1 MVCGPAIFYYSYAG
15 VIETILTMLPTIP
28 SVPFTTSMT
37 THQPLR
43 TIKPADL
50 PAPPQAAIA
59 IMRACGRK
67 DMNNEKLGRLAAK
80 DPVLTAELLR
90 VANSAMFG
98 FSGKV
103 QSVARAISLL
113 GLRALRNLALC
124 LSLRGALKD
133 GAIPGFDITL
143 YWEDALR
150 HATCARMI
158 GLRSGMDADE
168 CFTAGLLQEFGML
181 VLFFLQP
188 DKGCLW
194 SRLYA
199 RDPDSRQEMV
209 RKHFGVTHGQV
220 TMMLARKW
228 SLPTDLAEALGNPT
242 YPDGP
247 PATPAGKLGLILV
260 CGDWLATV
268 FNAEDK
274 HLVLERS
281 KDLLARYFA
290 LDGDQVDQCLEEVP
304 EQVGEAAEALGLHIS
319 QQNDFSRVICEANFQ
334 LTESN
339 LSYQELTWQLE
350 KALQERDQLAAELD
364 QELTLAREMQQTLLP
379 PPMDGDFPV
388 SGINISARYLSGD
401 FYDYFTLADGRIY
414 FNLGDVSG
422 KGANAA
428 LMMAKVS
435 SLFRCIGKRVHDPGQ
450 LLAVINE
457 EVCQTAARGMFITL
471 VAGIYDP
478 RTGALRLV
486 NAGHPPLLLFSG
498 DVHEPETIKAGAPPI
513 GVVPDLTF
521 PEVSLTLGNRSL
533 YMYSDGVTEGHIG
546 AGEVLGQ
553 GGLVRMITELSSLP
567 PQERLAAIVDRFRSS
582 SLPLRDDVTLLLLED
597 RHARL

>member
-1 MVCGPAIFYYSYAG
+1 MPDIVS
-15 VIETILTMLPTIP
+15 IL
-28 SVPFTTSMT
+28 SFTTSMT
-37 THQPLR
+37 KHQPLKN
-43 TIKPADL
+43 IKPSDL

-59 IMRACGRK
+59 IMRACGRT
-67 DMNNEKLGRLAAK
+67 DMDNEKLGRLVAK

-90 VANSAMFG
+90 IANSAMFG

-103 QSVARAISLL
+103 QSIARAISIL

-124 LSLRGALKD
+124 LSVRGALKD
-133 GAIPGFDITL
+133 NAIAGFDITL

-150 HATCARMI
+150 HAICASMI
-158 GLRSGMDADE
+158 GRQSGMDADE

-181 VLFFLQP
+181 VLFYLQP
-188 DKGCLW
+188 DMGCLW
-194 SRLYA
+194 SKLYA
-199 RDPDSRQEMV
+199 QDPDRRQEMV
-209 RKHFGVTHGQV
+209 GRHFGITHGEV
-220 TMMLARKW
+220 TMMLAQSW
-228 SLPTDLAEALGNPT
+228 SLPADLAEALGDPV
-242 YPDGP
+242 YPDAP
-247 PATPAGKLGLILV
+247 LATPAEKLMLVLV

-274 HLVLERS
+274 YLVLAKS
-281 KDLLARYFA
+281 KELLARYFA
-290 LDGDQVDQCLEEVP
+290 LKPEQVDQFLKEVP
-304 EQVGEAAEALGLHIS
+304 EQVEEAAVALGLHIS

-339 LSYQELTWQLE
+339 LSYQELTWRLE
-350 KALQERDQLAAELD
+350 KALRERDRLAAELD

-379 PPMDGDFPV
+379 PPMAGDFPIN
-388 SGINISARYLSGD
+388 GINISARYLSGD

-435 SLFRCIGKRVHDPGQ
+435 SLFRCIGKRVHDPGG

-457 EVCQTAARGMFITL
+457 EVCQTAARGMFITM

-478 RTGALRLV
+478 QSGTLRLV
-486 NAGHPPLLLFSG
+486 NAGHPCPLLFDKNG
-498 DVHEPETIKAGAPPI
+498 EQPATIEAGAPPL
-513 GVVPDLTF
+513 GVVPDMNF
-521 PEVSLTLGNRSL
+521 PEIRLTLGNRSL
-533 YMYSDGVTEGHIG
+533 YMYSDGITEGHIDSG
-546 AGEVLGQ
+546 QVLGL
-553 GGLVRMITELSSLP
+553 GGLVQMINALSGLP
-567 PQERLAAIVDRFRSS
+567 PDKKLASIVDRFHSS

-597 RHARL
+597 RHGRL

>member
-1 MVCGPAIFYYSYAG
+1 
-15 VIETILTMLPTIP
+15 
-28 SVPFTTSMT
+28 MT
-37 THQPLR
+37 KHQPLR

-67 DMNNEKLGRLAAK
+67 DMDNEKLGRLAAK

-90 VANSAMFG
+90 ISNSAMFG
-98 FSGKV
+98 FRGKV
-103 QSVARAISLL
+103 QSIARAISIL

-124 LSLRGALKD
+124 LSVRGALKED
-133 GAIPGFDITL
+133 AIPGFDITQ

-150 HATCARMI
+150 HAICARMI
-158 GLRSGMDADE
+158 GRHCGMDADE

-181 VLFFLQP
+181 VLFYLQP
-188 DKGCLW
+188 DKGYLW
-194 SRLYA
+194 SKLYA
-199 RDPDSRQEMV
+199 QDPDSRQAMV
-209 RKHFGVTHGQV
+209 RKQFGVTHGQV

-228 SLPTDLAEALGNPT
+228 SLPADLADALGDPS
-242 YPDGP
+242 YPDGV
-247 PATPAGKLGLILV
+247 PATPAEKLMLILV

-268 FNAEDK
+268 FNAENK
-274 HLVLERS
+274 HLVLTRS
-281 KDLLARYFA
+281 RDLLARYFA
-290 LDGDQVDQCLEEVP
+290 LDAEQADASLAEVP
-304 EQVGEAAEALGLHIS
+304 EQVEEAANALGLHIS
-319 QQNDFSRVICEANFQ
+319 QRNDFSQVICEANIQ

-339 LSYQELTWQLE
+339 LSYQELTWRLE

-364 QELTLAREMQQTLLP
+364 QELTLAREMQQSLLP
-379 PPMDGDFPV
+379 PPMDGDFPI
-388 SGINISARYLSGD
+388 SGINVSARYLSGD
-401 FYDYFTLADGRIY
+401 FYDYFTLADGRIC
-414 FNLGDVSG
+414 FNLGDVAG

-435 SLFRCIGKRVHDPGQ
+435 SLFRCIGKRVPEPGR
-450 LLAVINE
+450 LLAIINE
-457 EVCQTAARGMFITL
+457 EVCQTATHGMFITL

-478 RTGALRLV
+478 QTGALRLV
-486 NAGHPPLLLFSG
+486 NAGHPCLLLFTRNTPK
-498 DVHEPETIKAGAPPI
+498 PETIEAGAPPL
-513 GVVPDLTF
+513 GVVPGQIF

-546 AGEVLGQ
+546 TGQVLGLK
-553 GGLVRMITELSSLP
+553 GLVQMITELRGLP
-567 PQERLAAIVDRFRSS
+567 PTERLAAIVDRFHSS